1 MQGVG
6 KRVYGE
12 EVGETYGASGLGT
25 VPVGESSWGSVRMD
39 KRIRS

>member
-6 KRVYGE
+6 KRVCGE
-12 EVGETYGASGLGT
+12 EVGGTYGASGMGT
-25 VPVGESSWGSVRMD
+25 VPVGESSWGAARMD